1 MNMLEGTEL
10 LKKCRQ
16 LGDVP
21 RSELVREC
29 GYVSTTAEGN
39 ESLNYTAFYEAMLL
53 AKGIDLKKPK
63 KMGRKLTHKT
73 KVQGN
78 GNLLV
83 GSAYI
88 KELGFE
94 PGQEFEIKLGRNT
107 VQLTAA
113 VAAA

>member
-1 MNMLEGTEL
+1 MLEGTEL
-10 LKKCRQ
+10 LKRIRQ

-21 RSELVREC
+21 RSELIREC
-29 GYVSTTAEGN
+29 GYVSTNADGN
-39 ESLNYTAFYEAMLL
+39 ETVNYTAFYEAVLL
-53 AKGIDLKKPK
+53 AKGVDLKKPK
-63 KMGRKLTHKT
+63 KMGRRLTHKT

-94 PGQEFEIKLGRNT
+94 PGQEFEIKLGRNS

-113 VAAA
+113 TASV

>member
-1 MNMLEGTEL
+1 MLEGTEL
-10 LKKCRQ
+10 LKQIRR

-21 RSELVREC
+21 RSELIREC
-29 GYVSTTAEGN
+29 GYVSINADGN
-39 ESLNYTAFYEAMLL
+39 QTVNYTAFYEAVLL
-53 AKGIDLKKPK
+53 AKGVVLKRPK

-94 PGQEFEIKLGRNT
+94 PGQEFEIKLGRNS

-113 VAAA
+113 TASV

>member
-1 MNMLEGTEL
+1 MLQGKEL
-10 LKKCRQ
+10 LKQIRK

-21 RSELVREC
+21 RSELIREC
-29 GYVSTTAEGN
+29 GYVTTNTDGH
-39 ESLNYTAFYEAMLL
+39 ESLNYTAFYEALLL
-53 AKGIDLKKPK
+53 AKGVDLKNPNR
-63 KMGRKLTHKT
+63 MGRKLTNKA

-88 KELGFE
+88 KQLGFK
-94 PGQEFEIKLGRNT
+94 PGQEFEIKLGRNS

-113 VAAA
+113 TASV